1 MKTLIFKTKQR
12 VFGSLSG
19 RHLSKFKG
27 EGIDFKEIREYN
39 YGEDAKKIDWKISA
53 KLQKPVI
60 KEFEEN
66 RELNIMILYLI
77 SGSLFFGSV
86 KLKSETALETIAT
99 LGFSALKEDNKVSVI
114 SFDKK
119 PIHFKPTKSINTFSG
134 ILENISKI
142 ELLKKDYDFS
152 FIDYLNRF
160 KKSLLFVISDFYKI
174 PPLHKLKH
182 ETYAI
187 IIRDKFEENPTFKGF
202 VELINPINFKEYEAY
217 FSSKNIKKYQQY
229 IKNHDKELFSYL
241 NSKRIKSIKIYTDE
255 DVFYKLK
262 ELLK

>member
-1 MKTLIFKTKQR
+1 MKTLIFKTKKR
-12 VFGSLSG
+12 VFGSLGG

-27 EGIDFKEIREYN
+27 EGIDFKEIREYS

-60 KEFEEN
+60 KEFEES

-77 SGSLFFGSV
+77 SGSMYFGSV
-86 KLKSETALETIAT
+86 RLKSETALETIAS
-99 LGFSALKEDNKVSVI
+99 LGFSAIKEDDRVSVVC
-114 SFDKK
+114 FDKK
-119 PIHFKPTKSINTFSG
+119 PIHFKPTKSVNTLSG
-134 ILENISKI
+134 VLENINRL

-160 KKSLLFVISDFYKI
+160 KKSLLFIVGDFYKT

-182 ETYAI
+182 ETYVI
-187 IIRDKFEENPTFKGF
+187 IIRDRFEENPKFNGF
-202 VELINPINFKEYEAY
+202 VELINPIDLKEYEAS
-217 FSSKNIKKYQQY
+217 FSSSTVKKYKKFIQ
-229 IKNHDKELFSYL
+229 NHDGELFSYL
-241 NSKRIKSIKIYTDE
+241 NSKKIKHTKIYTDE

-262 ELLK
+262 EMLK

>member
-1 MKTLIFKTKQR
+1 MKTLIFKTKKR

-27 EGIDFKEIREYN
+27 EGIDFKEIREYS
-39 YGEDAKKIDWKISA
+39 YGDDAKKIDWKISA

-60 KEFEEN
+60 KEFEES

-77 SGSLFFGSV
+77 SGSLYFGSA
-86 KLKSETALETIAT
+86 KLKSETAIETIAT
-99 LGFSALKEDNKVSVI
+99 LGFSALKEDDKISVVC
-114 SFDKK
+114 FDKK
-119 PIHFKPTKSINTFSG
+119 PLHFKPTKSVNTFSG
-134 ILENISKI
+134 ILENISNIK
-142 ELLKKDYDFS
+142 LLQKDYDFS

-202 VELINPINFKEYEAY
+202 VELINPNNLKEYESA
-217 FSSKNIKKYQQY
+217 FSNKTVKKYKNY
-229 IKNHDKELFSYL
+229 IKNHDKELLGYL
-241 NSKRIKSIKIYTDE
+241 NSKRIKNTKIYTDE
-255 DVFYKLK
+255 DTFYKLK

>member
-1 MKTLIFKTKQR
+1 MKTLIFKTKKR

-27 EGIDFKEIREYN
+27 EGIDFKEIREYT

-60 KEFEEN
+60 KEFEES

-77 SGSLFFGSV
+77 NGSMHFGSIR
-86 KLKSETALETIAT
+86 LKSETALETIAI
-99 LGFSALKEDNKVSVI
+99 LGFSALKEDDKISVI
-114 SFDKK
+114 TFDKK
-119 PIHFKPTKSINTFSG
+119 PIHFKPTKSVNTFSG
-134 ILENISKI
+134 ILENISKMDI
-142 ELLKKDYDFS
+142 LKKDYDFT

-160 KKSLLFVISDFYKI
+160 KKSLLFVVGDFYKI

-187 IIRDKFEENPTFKGF
+187 IIRDKFEENPKFSGF
-202 VELINPINFKEYEAY
+202 VELINPMDLKEYEAS
-217 FSSKNIKKYQQY
+217 FSSRTIKKYKQY
-229 IKNHDKELFSYL
+229 IQNHDKKLFSYL
-241 NSKRIKSIKIYTDE
+241 NSKKIKHTKIYTNE
-255 DVFYKLK
+255 DTFYKLK
-262 ELLK
+262 EMLK

>member
-1 MKTLIFKTKQR
+1 MKTLIFKTKKR

-27 EGIDFKEIREYN
+27 EGIDFKEIREYT

-60 KEFEEN
+60 KEFEES

-77 SGSLFFGSV
+77 SGSMHFGSIR
-86 KLKSETALETIAT
+86 LKSETALETIAA
-99 LGFSALKEDNKVSVI
+99 LGFSAIKDDDRVNVVC
-114 SFDKK
+114 FDKK
-119 PIHFKPTKSINTFSG
+119 PLHFKPTKSINTLSG
-134 ILENISKI
+134 VLENINNIK
-142 ELLKKDYDFS
+142 LLKKDYDFS

-160 KKSLLFVISDFYKI
+160 KKSLLFVIGDFYKI

-187 IIRDKFEENPTFKGF
+187 IIRDKFEENPEFRGF
-202 VELINPINFKEYEAY
+202 VELINPMDLKEYEAS
-217 FSSKNIKKYQQY
+217 FSSRSVKKY
-229 IKNHDKELFSYL
+229 KNFIQNQDKELFGYL
-241 NSKRIKSIKIYTDE
+241 NSKRIKNSKIYTDE

-262 ELLK
+262 EMLK